1 MRKITLHEV
10 GMENYGPYI
19 DPMILPFPNDNVTLL
34 TGPNG
39 VGKTMALDAIPFT
52 LFGTTSKGL
61 KGDDLVNNVVDKKC
75 YTWVKFSINKDQYLV
90 KRYQKYAKFGGN
102 NVVLNK
108 NGVDIKSGSREVIP
122 EIERLWCTQKSFKQG
137 DGAALECCGGTAQV
151 AHAFRWG
158 RHGGRR
164 RFFRIVRIFRD
175 GLLA

>member
-1 MRKITLHEV
+1 MREITLHEV

-19 DPMILPFPNDNVTLL
+19 DPMILPFPNDNVILL

-122 EIERLWCTQKSFKQG
+122 EIERLWCTQKSFMNTLMFGQKVK
-137 DGAALECCGGTAQV
+137 D
-151 AHAFRWG
+151 
-158 RHGGRR
+158 
-164 RFFRIVRIFRD
+164 FFTDLTDSRQKEIFRTFQ
-175 GLLA
+175 